1 MKLPPR
7 WVTIVGLV
15 LAVVS
20 TLLDPQTLP
29 VLTTI
34 FGAAATTMLAA
45 VGALLAAFGRA
56 LIPPPPT
63 ETP

>member
-7 WVTIVGLV
+7 WVTIVGLL

-29 VLTTI
+29 VLTSVL
-34 FGAAATTMLAA
+34 GAAATTKLAA
-45 VGALLAAFGRA
+45 IGALLAAFGRA
-56 LIPPPPT
+56 LIAPPPA